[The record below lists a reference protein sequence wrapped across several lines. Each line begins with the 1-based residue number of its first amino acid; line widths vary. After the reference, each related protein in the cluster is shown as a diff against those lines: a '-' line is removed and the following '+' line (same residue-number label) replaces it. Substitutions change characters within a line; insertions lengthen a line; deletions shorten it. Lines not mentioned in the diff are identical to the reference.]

1 MTDNDKVIVE
11 YDYMA
16 KEPDELTIRK
26 GDIITDVVKK
36 QGGWWEGVLKDKKG
50 MFPDNF
56 VRPLDKDSS
65 VVLRNQKD
73 VTRIRQCRVI
83 FSYNQ
88 DHEDELNLKVGDV
101 IDIVGEEEEGWWKGA
116 LKGKI
121 GVFPSNF
128 VKEISWEPSPS
139 IRVSNNLENGN
150 ESKPPKLPA
159 KPSKQLCEATFPY
172 KAQNEDELSF
182 QEGDLITITNKECPD
197 PGWWH
202 GELNGKTGV
211 FPDNFVVLID
221 NRNSNKEV
229 RKSIGDKGAI
239 KSVSVA
245 SQRKSLEPK
254 RESVDSISLESNKPA
269 LISNKPF
276 TSVKKSPSNSG
287 LGFLS
292 DLKKKIEDVVDGSI
306 GSKHVS
312 VTEETFKSND
322 NAFDHVERS
331 SLLTDLRATRAKAP
345 GRRPPTTSHKDEVP
359 SEEGENTNPN
369 VQHSEEQ
376 PVYSSVKPRLREW
389 EKHKAPWLE
398 EMKKNQVKRTLI
410 SALEENSSEIESN
423 LKVEAPKV
431 HHEAKSPHESKSPH
445 EAKSPYEAKS
455 PHEAKLPREAK
466 SPIDSDKLNHEPTK
480 HSIADNVKDI
490 PESRNRTSYRESLS
504 ISPAA
509 EPRRENF
516 AYVLERLDR
525 LEETVQK
532 QNQTIEE
539 LQNKLQL
546 EIDLRIFLQEKLHKL
561 HA

>member
-1 MTDNDKVIVE
+1 MNKVIVE